1 MDILHDYIELV
12 YGFELTDSY
21 TLNQITRVIGYLK
34 DNKYKDEDI
43 MRYLLHNGPVIS
55 ENLFNTLTQCTIY
68 YNNELVIESAAPI
81 WHPEKQDSVSEYYR
95 EPKCNFTMNDL
106 LDLYY
111 TNLKVP
117 YELQDRKRD
126 GGAFEHMLNKYKFK
140 TFTTLDYV
148 VTLIKIAT
156 DNEESIVSP
165 FSLEKYNKEAYDML
179 NNLSLYAKTRIVWR
193 VK

>member
-1 MDILHDYIELV
+1 MDILHNYIELV

-34 DNKYKDEDI
+34 DNRYTDEDI

-81 WHPEKQDSVSEYYR
+81 WHPEKKDSVSEYYR

-111 TNLKVP
+111 INLKVP

-156 DNEESIVSP
+156 DNEESVVSP